1 MTSRIQKQ
9 KIIESLI
16 EKLNNQALYNLMR
29 IFESF
34 SVKFKK
40 TNKHYLIN
48 LGVCSDKC
56 IDNVYSYLVCQMFI
70 EFAIQKL

>member
-1 MTSRIQKQ
+1 MNRIQKQ

-29 IFESF
+29 IFHSF
-34 SVKFKK
+34 GVKFKK

-48 LGVCSDKC
+48 LGVCSENC
-56 IDNVYSYLVCQMFI
+56 INNVYSYLACQMFI
-70 EFAIQKL
+70 ENAIAKL

>member
-1 MTSRIQKQ
+1 MNRIQKQ

-29 IFESF
+29 IFHSF
-34 SVKFKK
+34 GVKFKK

-48 LGVCSDKC
+48 LGICSDIC
-56 IDNVYSYLVCQMFI
+56 INNVYSYLACQMLI
-70 EFAIQKL
+70 DNAIAKL